1 MIVVFGTM
9 VRTPS
14 YVIRAL
20 RLLGVDVRSVEVEV
34 KGEVDDRNMTPVLR
48 LLSSISQMVGLCGE
62 AVMEV
67 LKEFKSI
74 GKQVLEF

>member
-1 MIVVFGTM
+1 M

-34 KGEVDDRNMTPVLR
+34 KGGVNDRNR
-48 LLSSISQMVGLCGE
+48 RCHRASVGIGVDSKPREGE
-62 AVMEV
+62 RERIAARVEV
-67 LKEFKSI
+67 AAGERT
-74 GKQVLEF
+74 

>member
-1 MIVVFGTM
+1 M

-34 KGEVDDRNMTPVLR
+34 KGEVNDRNRQPT
-48 LLSSISQMVGLCGE
+48 G
-62 AVMEV
+62 
-67 LKEFKSI
+67 
-74 GKQVLEF
+74 

>member
-20 RLLGVDVRSVEVEV
+20 RLLGVGVRSVEVEV
-34 KGEVDDRNMTPVLR
+34 KGEVNDRNRWVQTLAAVARLR
-48 LLSSISQMVGLCGE
+48 VWIAIELGMH
-62 AVMEV
+62 
-67 LKEFKSI
+67 
-74 GKQVLEF
+74 

>member
-1 MIVVFGTM
+1 M

-34 KGEVDDRNMTPVLR
+34 KGEVNDRNRAGEGERCCQGAFFAPTACPLDSLRHPTPPR
-48 LLSSISQMVGLCGE
+48 HPSFSQPNITSH
-62 AVMEV
+62 A
-67 LKEFKSI
+67 
-74 GKQVLEF
+74 